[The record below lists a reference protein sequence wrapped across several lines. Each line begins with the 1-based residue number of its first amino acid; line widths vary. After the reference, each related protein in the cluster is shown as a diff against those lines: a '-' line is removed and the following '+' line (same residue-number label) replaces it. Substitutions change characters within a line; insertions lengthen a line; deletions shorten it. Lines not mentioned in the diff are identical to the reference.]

1 MSEQGRNRY
10 IKFKMSKY
18 ESLPRIKCALQ
29 VSFKALL
36 LMLYISLLTSCSA
49 LNNLEYGE
57 APEYF
62 LPASVEQK
70 IRERAESVVR
80 PGTEVLSLTGV
91 EGS

>member
-1 MSEQGRNRY
+1 M
-10 IKFKMSKY
+10 
-18 ESLPRIKCALQ
+18 
-29 VSFKALL
+29 
-36 LMLYISLLTSCSA
+36 TSCSA

-80 PGTEVLSLTGV
+80 PGTEV
-91 EGS
+91 

>member
-1 MSEQGRNRY
+1 M
-10 IKFKMSKY
+10 I
-18 ESLPRIKCALQ
+18 LALQ
-29 VSFKALL
+29 VSFKALSL
-36 LMLYISLLTSCSA
+36 IFFFSLMTSCSA

-80 PGTEVLSLTGV
+80 PGTEVESLTGV
-91 EGS
+91 EGSYPPW

>member
-1 MSEQGRNRY
+1 M
-10 IKFKMSKY
+10 I
-18 ESLPRIKCALQ
+18 LALQ
-29 VSFKALL
+29 VSFKALSL
-36 LMLYISLLTSCSA
+36 IFFFSLMTSCSA

-80 PGTEVLSLTGV
+80 PGTEV
-91 EGS
+91 